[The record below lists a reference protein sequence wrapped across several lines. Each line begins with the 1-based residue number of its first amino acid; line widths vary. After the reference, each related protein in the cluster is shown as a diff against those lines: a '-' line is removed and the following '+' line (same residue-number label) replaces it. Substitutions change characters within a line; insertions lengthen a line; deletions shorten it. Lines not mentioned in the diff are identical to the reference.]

1 MELFSENNLVEM
13 VSKESKKQKITLYQY
28 DHCPY
33 CIRVRMVLKCKGIDY
48 KCITLAYDD
57 VATPTRIYGK
67 KILPFIIKSDETV
80 LGESL
85 DIINYLDHLDEK
97 PIVSKKGI
105 TDGIQNQL
113 NKMRSKANQ
122 LVKPRLVNV
131 KINDFATKGAIDYY
145 ENKCIKK
152 IGLNF
157 AHLLENTSD
166 YLPVVQAGLDEIE
179 TLWPNEAKGTQN
191 FYGSTFSMAD
201 LYLFPFLRNLT
212 VVKEL
217 HFGTRVASY
226 LTFQSKNSGTD
237 LF

>member
-1 MELFSENNLVEM
+1 M
-13 VSKESKKQKITLYQY
+13 
-28 DHCPY
+28 
-33 CIRVRMVLKCKGIDY
+33 
-48 KCITLAYDD
+48 
-57 VATPTRIYGK
+57 
-67 KILPFIIKSDETV
+67 
-80 LGESL
+80 GESL

-97 PIVSKKGI
+97 PIVSKKGA

-122 LVKPRLVNV
+122 LVKPRLVNM
-131 KINDFATKGAIDYY
+131 KINDFATKGAVDYY

-157 AHLLENTSD
+157 AQLLKHTSD
-166 YLPVVQAGLDEIE
+166 YLPVVQSGLDEIE
-179 TLWPNEAKGTQN
+179 TLWPNQAKGAQN
-191 FYGSTFSMAD
+191 FHGRTFSMAD

-217 HFGTRVASY
+217 RFGTRIASY
-226 LTFQSKNSGTD
+226 LTYQSKNSGIN

>member
-1 MELFSENNLVEM
+1 
-13 VSKESKKQKITLYQY
+13 
-28 DHCPY
+28 
-33 CIRVRMVLKCKGIDY
+33 MVLKCKGIDY
-48 KCITLAYDD
+48 ECITLAYDD
-57 VATPTRIYGK
+57 VKTPTRIYGK
-67 KILPFIIKSDETV
+67 KILPFIIKPDKTV

-105 TDGIQNQL
+105 TGGIQNQL

-122 LVKPRLVNV
+122 LVKPRLVNM
-131 KINDFATKGAIDYY
+131 KINDFATKGAVDYY

-157 AHLLENTSD
+157 AQLLENTSD
-166 YLPVVQAGLDEIE
+166 YLPGVQAGLDQLE
-179 TLWPNEAKGTQN
+179 TLWPNKSKGAQN
-191 FYGSTFSMAD
+191 FHGRTLSMAD

-217 HFGTRVASY
+217 HFRTRVASY
-226 LTFQSKNSGTD
+226 LTYQSNNSGIN